1 MLLRQVLLRSLSTT
15 RVPLSKTVS
24 GRTIVPPATHFNNQ
38 GPRFNRIPRHEY
50 KQLPEDSNYIEKFYD
65 ELLIFSQEFL
75 EKQLHKKYTDFEECP
90 EELVFQLE
98 QFIELQII
106 PRYSEPSNELGDTQ
120 PAFPLRS
127 IQCRN
132 IGDKIIIERYLEFS
146 KGVKLTLM
154 LNGGH
159 TFIFD
164 VLLQAKSVFDN
175 MQKDK
180 GKNGSN

>member
-1 MLLRQVLLRSLSTT
+1 MFFRQVLLRSLSTT
-15 RVPLSKTVS
+15 RIPLSKTVS
-24 GRTIVPPATHFNNQ
+24 GRIIVPPATHFNNQ
-38 GPRFNRIPRHEY
+38 GPKFNKIPRHEY

-65 ELLIFSQEFL
+65 ELQAFSQEFL
-75 EKQLHKKYTDFEECP
+75 EKQLHKKYTDFEDCP

-98 QFIELQII
+98 QFIELQVI
-106 PRYSEPSNELGDTQ
+106 PKHSEPANETGDTR
-120 PAFPLRS
+120 PSFPLRS

-132 IGDKIIIERYLEFS
+132 IGDKIIIERYLDFS

-164 VLLQAKSVFDN
+164 VLLQGKSVFDN
-175 MQKDK
+175 MQKNEKKD
-180 GKNGSN
+180 

>member
-1 MLLRQVLLRSLSTT
+1 MPMFFRQVLLRSLSTT
-15 RVPLSKTVS
+15 RIPLSKTVS
-24 GRTIVPPATHFNNQ
+24 GRIIVPPATHFNNQ
-38 GPRFNRIPRHEY
+38 GPKFNKIPRHEY

-65 ELLIFSQEFL
+65 ELQVFSHEFL
-75 EKQLHKKYTDFEECP
+75 EKQLSKKYTDFEDCP

-106 PRYSEPSNELGDTQ
+106 PKRSEPANETGDTR
-120 PAFPLRS
+120 PGFPVRS

-132 IGDKIIIERYLEFS
+132 IGDKIIIERYLDFS

-164 VLLQAKSVFDN
+164 ILLQAKSAFDN
-175 MQKDK
+175 MQRSKKKD
-180 GKNGSN
+180 